1 MQIARNTIETTV
13 GPSEWFTGAV
23 YVDTLGATLVDLPS
37 LLKHDREG
45 SVG

>member
-1 MQIARNTIETTV
+1 MQIARNTIETTM

-23 YVDTLGATLVDLPS
+23 CVDKLGVILVDLSS

-45 SVG
+45 TVG